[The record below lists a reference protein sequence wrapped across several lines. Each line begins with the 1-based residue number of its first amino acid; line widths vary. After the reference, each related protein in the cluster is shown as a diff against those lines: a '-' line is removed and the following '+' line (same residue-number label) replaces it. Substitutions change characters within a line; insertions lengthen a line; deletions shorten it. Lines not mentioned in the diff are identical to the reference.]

1 MIKTTNII
9 ITVKF
14 LLHAIA
20 MLYTKFREQDLYTVD
35 IKTNFLSYRK
45 DNTVLETL
53 AVVSTIS

>member
-1 MIKTTNII
+1 MIMTTNII
-9 ITVKF
+9 ITVKL